1 MTLAE
6 TAGCKTVLEAKKT
19 ELSYSLRNRDEIVI
33 EKAPD
38 ALDEVQQMGEREI
51 AVRNLDRDSGMMRLI
66 RRALARIENGSYG
79 VCLQCEEDI
88 PLKRLK
94 AVPWADFCIAC
105 QERADRHEIDEFSSA
120 GLAAME
126 R

>member
-6 TAGCKTVLEAKKT
+6 TAGCRKILEAKKA
-19 ELSYSLRNRDEIVI
+19 ELSGSLRNRDEIVI

-51 AVRNLDRDSGMMRLI
+51 AVRNLDRDSGMLRLI
-66 RRALARIENGSYG
+66 RRALSRIDHGSYG
-79 VCLQCEEDI
+79 VCLRCEDDI
-88 PLKRLK
+88 PLKRLA
-94 AVPWADFCIAC
+94 AVPWADFCIQC
-105 QERADRHEIDEFSSA
+105 QQQADRHEIDA
-120 GLAAME
+120 GFFAGVAALE